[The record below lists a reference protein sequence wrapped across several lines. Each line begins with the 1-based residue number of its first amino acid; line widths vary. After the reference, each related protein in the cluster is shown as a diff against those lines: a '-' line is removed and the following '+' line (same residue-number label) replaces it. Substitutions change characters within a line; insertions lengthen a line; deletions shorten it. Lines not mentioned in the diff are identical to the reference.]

1 MKSDEPCDVAI
12 VGAGI
17 TGALIALEL
26 TKRGVDVLVVDRRD
40 AAGGSTSA
48 STAMLQYEIDELLV
62 DLTAALGRDAAETAY
77 RECNRGIDL
86 VERATQAVG
95 QPCGFRRSPSVFI
108 APRPSDVRTLQAEFD
123 ARSDAGFQVSWLD
136 ENALR
141 SKWGLTGRAAIES
154 EEGASVD
161 PYALALHALVAVQ
174 RRGGRVFDRT
184 EIVDFQFSPRRARL
198 TTSRGP
204 TITARH
210 VVLATG
216 YEVAAL
222 LPDLPIVLN
231 SSFALVSEPIER
243 LEARYPDGL
252 LWWDHDDPYLYGRT
266 TDDGR
271 MLIGGKDE
279 SYRDPLRRRRAMPTK
294 TRALA
299 ASMSKRLPD
308 LTDVEVAFSW
318 AGTFAETPDGLAYIG
333 SHSKFPLCQFAL
345 GFGGNGITYSALA
358 AQYIADDIDGTGT
371 SAAAQLFNLERPVVQ
386 PT

>member
-1 MKSDEPCDVAI
+1 MVESSDAARPKSPRRRPARLDLHDGTPFWPRRDGIIAVHPPMKSDEPCDVAI

-141 SKWGLTGRAAIES
+141 S
-154 EEGASVD
+154 
-161 PYALALHALVAVQ
+161 
-174 RRGGRVFDRT
+174 
-184 EIVDFQFSPRRARL
+184 
-198 TTSRGP
+198 
-204 TITARH
+204 
-210 VVLATG
+210 
-216 YEVAAL
+216 
-222 LPDLPIVLN
+222 
-231 SSFALVSEPIER
+231 
-243 LEARYPDGL
+243 
-252 LWWDHDDPYLYGRT
+252 
-266 TDDGR
+266 
-271 MLIGGKDE
+271 
-279 SYRDPLRRRRAMPTK
+279 
-294 TRALA
+294 
-299 ASMSKRLPD
+299 
-308 LTDVEVAFSW
+308 
-318 AGTFAETPDGLAYIG
+318 
-333 SHSKFPLCQFAL
+333 
-345 GFGGNGITYSALA
+345 
-358 AQYIADDIDGTGT
+358 
-371 SAAAQLFNLERPVVQ
+371 
-386 PT
+386 